1 MSHEGVSMK
10 MDRSAMARAAERL
23 HWPVRVEPV
32 LQSALRW
39 WLGELAS
46 FVPAG
51 LRHRIAGLR
60 SRYVLVSDDAGLVL
74 WREAGREREAMGR
87 VHQRMRLANQH
98 PLDVVLHMPAEKVLR
113 IAAPLPLA
121 AERNLDQ
128 VVGFEFERLL
138 PFRRNEAYY
147 THRILARDKLARSL
161 QIELTAL
168 PRAEI
173 DALVQPA
180 SRAGLH
186 ITAVEIPAGAPGA
199 APSFIALERG
209 GQPGRATRGRLVL
222 IPLVAI
228 VLILA
233 ATAIALPFWRAEERV
248 DRLTVELATARR
260 EAELSAK
267 LQNQID
273 AHLRDQHFL
282 IDRRQH
288 TPTVTELLDALTRL
302 TPDDTWL
309 TELQIIGT
317 DVRLTGA
324 SSSATAL
331 LGLITQ
337 SASFRNAAFRSPV
350 VQDQRLGREHFDLG
364 AQIAPR
370 AETNGEAK

>member
-1 MSHEGVSMK
+1 MK

-46 FVPAG
+46 FVPAA
-51 LRHRIAGLR
+51 LRHRMAGLR
-60 SRYVLVSDDAGLVL
+60 SRYVLVSDDAGLML
-74 WREAGREREAMGR
+74 WREAGRAREAMGR
-87 VHQRMRLANQH
+87 IHQRTRLANQH
-98 PLDVVLHMPAEKVLR
+98 PLDVVLRVPAEKALR

-147 THRILARDKLARSL
+147 TYRVLARDKLARSL
-161 QIELTAL
+161 QIELTAM
-168 PRAEI
+168 RRSEI
-173 DALVQPA
+173 DVSVQAA

-186 ITAVEIPAGAPGA
+186 VTAIEIPAVTLDD
-199 APSFIALERG
+199 APSFIALEKG
-209 GQPGRATRGRLVL
+209 GQPGAATRGRLVL
-222 IPLVAI
+222 TALTAI

-233 ATAIALPFWRAEERV
+233 AAAIALPFWHAER
-248 DRLTVELATARR
+248 RLDQLTAELATARQQ
-260 EAELSAK
+260 AELSAK
-267 LQNQID
+267 LQSQID

-288 TPTVTELLDALTRL
+288 VPTVTELLDALTRL

-309 TELQIIGT
+309 TELQITGT

-331 LGLITQ
+331 LGLIER
-337 SASFRNAAFRSPV
+337 SASFRNAVFRSPV
-350 VQDQRLGREHFDLG
+350 VQDQRLGRERFDLG

-370 AETNGEAK
+370 DEKNGEAK